1 MNQFNRVYVVALG
14 YTEQMAQVSKKPRKK
29 VSKAEILDQIFNENC
44 LDTMKRIPDA
54 SVDVVITSPP
64 YNMNLRIR
72 NGVYTSRQIVKE
84 ISTKYEGFS
93 DNMPIDEYY
102 KFHSEVIRELLRISN
117 LVFYNIQIVTGSKRS
132 IFKMIGEFSENL
144 KEIIVWDKGHAQ
156 PAMQEQV
163 LSRRSE
169 LILVFE
175 NDYPISRQFRSA
187 TFKRGTLDDIWEIKR
202 ERKKGVQN
210 HCATFPQELIKTIL
224 KNFSKENDVVYD
236 PFLGTGTTA
245 IVAKMMNRRFIGSE
259 LSKEYYEISKK
270 KLKEDRFLEE
280 QLDL

>member
-1 MNQFNRVYVVALG
+1 MKA
-14 YTEQMAQVSKKPRKK
+14 KK
-29 VSKAEILDQIFNENC
+29 VKNDELLDSIFNESC
-44 LDTMKRIPDA
+44 VETMKRIPDNF
-54 SVDVVITSPP
+54 VDVVITSPP

-72 NGVYTSRQIVKE
+72 KGEYCSRQIVKE
-84 ISTKYEGFS
+84 ISTKYEGFA
-93 DNMPIDEYY
+93 DNVPIDEYN
-102 KFHSEVIRELLRISN
+102 KFHTEVLRELLRISN

-132 IFKMIGEFSENL
+132 IFKMIGEFSDKL

-175 NDYPISRQFRSA
+175 NDYPISRQFRTA
-187 TFKRGTLDDIWEIKR
+187 TFKRGTLDDVWEIKR

-210 HCATFPQELIKTIL
+210 HGATFPQELIKTIL
-224 KNFSKENDVVYD
+224 ENFTKKGDVIYD

-245 IVAKMMNRRFIGSE
+245 IVSKKLKRKYIGSE
-259 LSKEYYEISKK
+259 LSKEYFNIC
-270 KLKEDRFLEE
+270 LE
-280 QLDL
+280 QLKDADSLLE